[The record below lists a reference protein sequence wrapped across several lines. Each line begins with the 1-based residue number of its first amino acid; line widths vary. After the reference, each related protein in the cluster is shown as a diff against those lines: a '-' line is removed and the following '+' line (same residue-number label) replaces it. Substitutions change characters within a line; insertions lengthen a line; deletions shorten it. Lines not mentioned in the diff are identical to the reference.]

1 MKFKVYILFIY
12 LIVIT
17 AMPSVRAV
25 KLHFGNN
32 YEVTSEN
39 SEEKKCAIGKFVMS
53 LNFSPVQMINEI
65 HFSFKAILTYFDL
78 KKETSFYE
86 AYFVSIYQNSIWH
99 PPKFLL

>member
-1 MKFKVYILFIY
+1 MKFKIYILFIY

-25 KLHFGNN
+25 KLYFGNN
-32 YEVTSEN
+32 YELASEN
-39 SEEKKCAIGKFVMS
+39 SEEKECAIGKFVMS
-53 LNFSPVQMINEI
+53 LNFSPVQVINEI
-65 HFSFKAILTYFDL
+65 HYSFKVILTYFDL